1 MGEGRE
7 LGPWTELGSAF
18 LLCFGRWSP
27 GLLWASPSPRPGFTV
42 LVCGVE
48 VWTWPLGDRGT
59 RQVDWLGRAGGRRG

>member
-27 GLLWASPSPRPGFTV
+27 VLLWASPSPCPGFTV

-48 VWTWPLGDRGT
+48 VWT
-59 RQVDWLGRAGGRRG
+59 